1 MPNKINTSWGKDA
14 DWYQGV
20 VTDNDSYQQNV
31 ILPNLLR
38 LMTNIPHAPFEGGL
52 KGEKIL
58 DVGCGTGFFSKEFA
72 KAGGVVTG
80 VDVGEELLNIARKNV
95 PKGKFIASSAEDM
108 KAVASESV
116 DKAVI
121 VLALQNIADAG
132 TALKEC
138 GRILKKDGQLFV
150 VLNHPVLRIPQSS
163 SWGWDP
169 HLNPL
174 PKGEGRVRGIQ
185 YRRLDSYLSE
195 KKIKIQMHPGD
206 NPEEHTWSFHRPLQV
221 YFKMLFK
228 AGFVVER
235 LEEWVSH
242 RITPVGT
249 RKEAENRSRAEFPLF
264 LALVATKR

>member
-1 MPNKINTSWGKDA
+1 MSNKINTSWGKDA

-31 ILPNLLR
+31 ILPNLMR

-52 KGEKIL
+52 KGERIL

-80 VDVGEELLNIARKNV
+80 VDVGKELIAIAKKTV
-95 PKGKFIASSAEDM
+95 PGVNFLVAPAEDM
-108 KAVASESV
+108 KAVASESA

-138 GRILKKDGQLFV
+138 GRILKKDGQLFI

-163 SWGWDP
+163 SWGWDE
-169 HLNPL
+169 
-174 PKGEGRVRGIQ
+174 KEKAQ

-206 NPEEHTWSFHRPLQV
+206 SPADHTWSFHRPLQV

-264 LALVATKR
+264 LALIGTKR